1 MFAREHGFVVTSFFN
16 LCDNEMNKKEALEK
30 LKNEMEADTILPL
43 YGEANLV
50 FGEGSEDAEIL
61 FIGEAPGRKEDE
73 LRRPF
78 VGQSGKLLDK
88 MLAKIHM
95 PRERVYITNIVKRR
109 PPHNRDPLS
118 GEIEAYKPYLQQQ
131 IDIIKP
137 VMIATLGRFSMN
149 YFLPDAKIS
158 HDHGKATHINSY
170 ILVPLYHPAAAL
182 RSGKMFK
189 ELEKNFLELPR
200 LLKEQKTL

>member
-1 MFAREHGFVVTSFFN
+1 M
-16 LCDNEMNKKEALEK
+16 DKKEALEK
-30 LKNEMEADTILPL
+30 LKNEMEADIDLPL
-43 YGEANLV
+43 YGSANLV

-61 FIGEAPGRKEDE
+61 FIGEAPGRREDE

-109 PPHNRDPLS
+109 PPQNRDPFS
-118 GEIEAYKPYLQQQ
+118 EEIQAYTPYLQRQ

-137 VMIATLGRFSMN
+137 AMIATLGRFSMN

-158 HDHGKATHINSY
+158 RDHGTATRINAH

-182 RSGKMFK
+182 RSRKMFQ
-189 ELEKNFLELPR
+189 ELEKNFLELPK
-200 LLKEQKTL
+200 LLKDAKTV

>member
-1 MFAREHGFVVTSFFN
+1 M
-16 LCDNEMNKKEALEK
+16 DKKEALEK
-30 LKNEMEADTILPL
+30 LKKEMEENTKLPL
-43 YGEANLV
+43 YSSANLV

-61 FIGEAPGRKEDE
+61 FIGEAPGRREDE

-88 MLAKIHM
+88 MLAKIHL

-109 PPHNRDPLS
+109 PPENRDPS
-118 GEIEAYKPYLQQQ
+118 PQEIEAYKPYLQRQ

-137 VMIATLGRFSMN
+137 VTIATLGRFSMN

-158 HDHGKATHINSY
+158 HDHGKAIRINSY

-189 ELEKNFLELPR
+189 EFEKNFLELPQMV
-200 LLKEQKTL
+200 KDAKTA